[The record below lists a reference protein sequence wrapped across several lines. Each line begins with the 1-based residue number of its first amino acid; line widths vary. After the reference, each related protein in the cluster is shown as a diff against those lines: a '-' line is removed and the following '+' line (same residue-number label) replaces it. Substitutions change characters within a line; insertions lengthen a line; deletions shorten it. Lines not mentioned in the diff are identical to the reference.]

1 VNGFEI
7 GGTYSATLSGFEDDL
22 AIRQLADISG
32 VYCIRSPDK
41 ALYVGSS
48 EISMTSRL
56 LGHVNGYKTS
66 PYLHNRL
73 QRGKRCQERLTIMLC
88 PVPPQ
93 QARVKETEL
102 IQEYEPL
109 YNSRRPSLA
118 RY

>member
-1 VNGFEI
+1 MISAEF

-32 VYCIRSPDK
+32 CYCIRSPDK
-41 ALYVGSS
+41 VLYVGSS
-48 EISMTSRL
+48 QVSMTSRL

-66 PYLHNRL
+66 PYLHCRL

-88 PVPPQ
+88 PVPPEE
-93 QARVKETEL
+93 ARVKEVQT
-102 IQEYEPL
+102 IQELDPL